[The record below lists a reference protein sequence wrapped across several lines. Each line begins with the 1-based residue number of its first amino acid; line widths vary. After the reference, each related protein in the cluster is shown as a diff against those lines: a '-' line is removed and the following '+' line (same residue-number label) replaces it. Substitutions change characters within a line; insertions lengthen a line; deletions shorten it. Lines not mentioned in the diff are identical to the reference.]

1 MFTKAITIQIAAALF
16 AVAVAA
22 TPALARGGGG
32 DAGSSAGSSAGSNSG
47 GGDAGRSGGFSS
59 GGGSERGAAPSAPSG
74 ARANSQRY
82 GNVVDRHATSGVSHH
97 GHGHHGRHAG
107 NGFSFFDFSPG
118 YASYSYDE
126 SPRCYRRHV
135 RVHHHWVWRQYCRY

>member
-82 GNVVDRHATSGVSHH
+82 GNVDHHSTSGVSHH

>member
-22 TPALARGGGG
+22 TPALARG
-32 DAGSSAGSSAGSNSG
+32 
-47 GGDAGRSGGFSS
+47 